1 MKHLSKICAA
11 ALLSV
16 SLAAC
21 TTQQANPASAGNPK
35 FTTGISAPEPV
46 RR

>member
-1 MKHLSKICAA
+1 MKLLWKIFAA
-11 ALLSV
+11 ALPSA

-21 TTQQANPASAGNPK
+21 TTQQVNPVSAGSLQ